1 MSDVSSYLAKHN
13 LSSLQQISASECW
26 LLSKPA
32 VVRLLSCELLHV
44 LPCINTTCY
53 CWQVAVP
60 AGTELPISD
69 SRPSSAGLRGKSAP
83 AAFGSVSKLN
93 GAPEPWQR
101 GRPHT
106 VKRLSP
112 VKAARRSLGQRPPSP
127 SSDTSSGLGTS
138 AGSEGEDSSSGVEE
152 AHAVRTSN
160 RKVTFRENGLND
172 SRVTGRPKR
181 MESPFDAAAQLAH
194 PEGQGRLHTGSSPDP
209 QRGLDWATNTV
220 KLPRADIMVIGGDLA
235 YPNPS
240 NETYEQRFFRPFE
253 AALPPPPHVRPG
265 RLVVYKP
272 DLPGAADMCH
282 TSSSGQQAT
291 NAHGAPYNPSR

>member
-1 MSDVSSYLAKHN
+1 MQLP
-13 LSSLQQISASECW
+13 
-26 LLSKPA
+26 SK
-32 VVRLLSCELLHV
+32 LLHD
-44 LPCINTTCY
+44 LPRKKTTSC

-60 AGTELPISD
+60 AGTELPVSD

-83 AAFGSVSKLN
+83 AAFGSVSRLN
-93 GAPEPWQR
+93 GAPEPWHR

-106 VKRLSP
+106 VKKLSP

-138 AGSEGEDSSSGVEE
+138 VGSEGEDSSSGIEE
-152 AHAVRTSN
+152 AHAERASN
-160 RKVTFRENGLND
+160 RKVTFHENGLNE
-172 SRVTGRPKR
+172 SRVAGRPKR

-194 PEGQGRLHTGSSPDP
+194 PEGQGRLHSGSSPAL
-209 QRGLDWATNTV
+209 QRGLDRAANTV

-272 DLPGAADMCH
+272 DLPGAADTCR
-282 TSSSGQQAT
+282 TSPSEQQAT
-291 NAHGAPYNPSR
+291 NAHGAPYNASR